1 MKLTGIATYRQGVQ
15 PGDAR
20 VLGAVRPSVR
30 ERFAATSGA
39 SRCDHATGRRAN
51 PAVTVNPTTAI
62 APTAIQLGTTG
73 VFVAMWQ
80 STKCTTR
87 HLGAAT

>member
-1 MKLTGIATYRQGVQ
+1 MKLTGTTTYRTGAQ

-20 VLGAVRPSVR
+20 VLGAVRPER
-30 ERFAATSGA
+30 ERSAATA
-39 SRCDHATGRRAN
+39 SASNAN
-51 PAVTVNPTTAI
+51 PCHAISPVTNV
-62 APTAIQLGTTG
+62 LGTTG

-87 HLGAAT
+87 LLGAAT

>member
-1 MKLTGIATYRQGVQ
+1 MKLTGITTYRQGVQ

-20 VLGAVRPSVR
+20 ALGAARPVVR
-30 ERFAATSGA
+30 ERLAAA
-39 SRCDHATGRRAN
+39 AAAPQCDHGTGLHAN
-51 PAVTVNPTTAI
+51 PATSI
-62 APTAIQLGTTG
+62 APTAINLGTTG

-87 HLGAAT
+87 LLGAAT

>member
-1 MKLTGIATYRQGVQ
+1 MKLTGTATYRQGVQ

-30 ERFAATSGA
+30 ERLAAAAGA
-39 SRCDHATGRRAN
+39 SRCDHATGLRAN
-51 PAVTVNPTTAI
+51 PATTVNPTTAI
-62 APTAIQLGTTG
+62 ALGTTG

-87 HLGAAT
+87 LLGAAT